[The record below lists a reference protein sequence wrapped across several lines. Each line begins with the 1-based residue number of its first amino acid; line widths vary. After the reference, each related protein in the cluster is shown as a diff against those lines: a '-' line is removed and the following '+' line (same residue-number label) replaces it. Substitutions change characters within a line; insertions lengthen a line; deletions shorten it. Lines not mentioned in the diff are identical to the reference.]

1 MLNLFL
7 SLLRNIKLVL
17 MRILSVLYDFIPDDM
32 KRKFTELGSKGA
44 FVGMFLFVWGLFKNI
59 YFLIAIPALIVAYR
73 LMKVLKEKGIIDEFE
88 AIVTKTI
95 NSILYISTH
104 CFPLILNLKS
114 MISCINHA

>member
-44 FVGMFLFVWGLFKNI
+44 FVGHF
-59 YFLIAIPALIVAYR
+59 
-73 LMKVLKEKGIIDEFE
+73 
-88 AIVTKTI
+88 
-95 NSILYISTH
+95 
-104 CFPLILNLKS
+104 
-114 MISCINHA
+114 